1 MYIPYMASGCALEEA
16 SFVLLDDLDN
26 ISISLHEENDLGE
39 QITHLFSEV
48 SISIFKFKKTAKAI
62 SLYIYLKH
70 VL

>member
-48 SISIFKFKKTAKAI
+48 SIFVFEIEKT
-62 SLYIYLKH
+62 STNQ
-70 VL
+70 VLNII